1 MAKTG
6 FLSKENPLLVYFKE
20 TRAEINKVSWPT
32 HQEALRLTLVVLA
45 VTVFMAIVLGVLDYF
60 FAQLMAWIILTL

>member
-1 MAKTG
+1 VADTG

-32 HQEALRLTLVVLA
+32 RQEALRLTLVVLA
-45 VTVFMAIVLGVLDYF
+45 VTVFMAILLGLLDYF
-60 FAQLMAWIILTL
+60 FAQLMGWIITTL

>member
-32 HQEALRLTLVVLA
+32 RQEALRLTLVVLA
-45 VTVFMAIVLGVLDYF
+45 VTVFMAIVLGLLDYF
-60 FAQLMAWIILTL
+60 FAQLMGWIIRTL

>member
-32 HQEALRLTLVVLA
+32 RQEALRLTLVVLA

-60 FAQLMAWIILTL
+60 FAQLMGWIIRTL